1 MSSEIAIKVENLSK
15 CYNIYDR
22 PRDRLMQML
31 ARGRRQYFREFRA
44 LSDVSFEIKQGET
57 VGIIGRNGAGKS
69 TLLQILCG
77 TLSPTGGTVETRG
90 RVAALLE
97 LGSGFNP
104 EFTGRE
110 NVYMNAAVL
119 GLTKEEVD
127 ARFEDIVAF
136 ADIGDFLDQPVKT
149 YSSGM
154 YVRLAFAV
162 VVHVDADILIV
173 DEALSVGDMYFQAK
187 CMSHMKKLM
196 DSGVTVLFVS
206 HDTNAVKALC
216 TRAVYLEHGKVVAV
230 GATDE
235 VVDAYYGAGVKSAQ
249 SLQPRPEITS
259 MSECP
264 RGFSEDDL
272 AEQQEFAQRA
282 AFHRIQ
288 NGMAEW
294 LNVKLLDVSGRRADQ
309 VDFGQTIVLRM
320 LFKGNVDV
328 HSIGMGYHIRD
339 RNGVDVIYS
348 DTGIENCHI
357 TNLRAG
363 EIVMM
368 DWEFTVHLREGE
380 YTVTAMLSI
389 PEDLSVGKVEV
400 CDFAPLAANFK
411 VARGKCLPIYGAAYW
426 PNRVKQQRFAA

>member
-1 MSSEIAIKVENLSK
+1 MSSEVAIKVENLSK

-44 LSDVSFEIKQGET
+44 LNDVSFEIKQGET

-110 NVYMNAAVL
+110 NVYLNAAVL

-127 ARFEDIVAF
+127 ARFDDIVAF

-216 TRAVYLEHGKVVAV
+216 NRAVYLEHGKVVAV
-230 GATDE
+230 GSTDD

-249 SLQPRPEITS
+249 SLQTPPVTKVTESTA
-259 MSECP
+259 
-264 RGFSEDDL
+264 GFSENDL
-272 AEQQEFAQRA
+272 ADQREFASRA
-282 AFHRIQ
+282 SFHRVQ

-294 LNVKLLDVSGRRADQ
+294 LNVQLLDMSGRKVEQ
-309 VDFGQTIVLRM
+309 VDFGQTVVLRM
-320 LFKGNVDV
+320 CFKANTDLHV
-328 HSIGMGYHIRD
+328 IGMGYHIRD

-348 DTGIENCHI
+348 DTGIEDCHI
-357 TNLRAG
+357 TNLGAH
-363 EIVMM
+363 EVVVM
-368 DWEFTVHLREGE
+368 DWEFAVRLREGE
-380 YTVTAMLSI
+380 YTVTAILSI
-389 PEDLSVGKVEV
+389 PVDLSIGKVEV
-400 CDFAPLAANFK
+400 CDFVPLAANFK
-411 VARGKCLPIYGAAYW
+411 VARGKSLPIYGAAYW
-426 PNRVKQQRFAA
+426 PNKLSQQRFSA